1 MDVDLETA
9 IQLFGLSSYYA
20 AVAVTET
27 LVSLATMVVVA
38 TIAVYGS
45 SFSFSSVAAD
55 VATTMAASK

>member
-20 AVAVTET
+20 AVVMAI
-27 LVSLATMVVVA
+27 LVLVTMVVAA
-38 TIAVYGS
+38 TTAVYGS